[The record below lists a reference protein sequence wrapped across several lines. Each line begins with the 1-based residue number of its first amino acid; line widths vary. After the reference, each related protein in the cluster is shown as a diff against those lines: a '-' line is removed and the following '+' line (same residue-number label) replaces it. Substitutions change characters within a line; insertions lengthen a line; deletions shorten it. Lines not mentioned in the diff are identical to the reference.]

1 MKKEAEERELMT
13 NADNE
18 LQRETFETIDKAR
31 AYLDANGGWLIDLG
45 HTFAVIFDQEAIHW
59 HRDYTFGVWSED
71 YVAACEMLKCWDE
84 TAQPD
89 EVPQHIA
96 MMMDDDIRE
105 DLHSNLDDEALPP
118 IFFLAHYLQRHRE
131 AFVGEEFSVD

>member
-1 MKKEAEERELMT
+1 MT

-31 AYLDANGGWLIDLG
+31 AYLDANGGWLINLG
-45 HTFAVIFDQEAIHW
+45 HTYAVISDGEALHW
-59 HRDYTFGVWSED
+59 HRDGTLGVRFED
-71 YVAACEMLKCWDE
+71 YKAACEMLKCWDE

-89 EVPQHIA
+89 DVPEHIA

-105 DLHSNLDDEALPP
+105 DLHSGLDDEALWP
-118 IFFLAHYLQRHRE
+118 IFFLAHYLQRHRV
-131 AFVGEEFSVD
+131 AFDGEEFSVD